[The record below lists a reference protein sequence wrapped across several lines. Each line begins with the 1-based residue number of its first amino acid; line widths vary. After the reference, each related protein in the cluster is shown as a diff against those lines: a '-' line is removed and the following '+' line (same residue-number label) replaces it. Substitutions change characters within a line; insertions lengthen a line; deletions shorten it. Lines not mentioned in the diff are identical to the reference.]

1 MSIRK
6 DKKTLNLN
14 LPITRSDATKIILFK
29 WTSLLAIDCTMD
41 RCEPNNVSLTNRLH
55 GYLVK
60 SVAAIYHELNA
71 TVSTAVCKYVAISTK
86 QKSVKSW
93 TWMCRTFG
101 ATESWLQPTDKKEY
115 FGSRKTF
122 SLSLSHSLSRTNLFS
137 PLSSLFLHSLSLLLN
152 ILQPLFL
159 SL

>member
-86 QKSVKSW
+86 QKSVKS
-93 TWMCRTFG
+93 
-101 ATESWLQPTDKKEY
+101 
-115 FGSRKTF
+115 
-122 SLSLSHSLSRTNLFS
+122 
-137 PLSSLFLHSLSLLLN
+137 
-152 ILQPLFL
+152 
-159 SL
+159 